1 MNEKI
6 EELAIKSGAYRGVDS
21 VVIATMDIEKFAKLI
36 IEESIIDFYR
46 RYLDTT
52 SNEDITVQMVIILI
66 ILKNISGLNKAM
78 SETPKKITISEEDLM
93 RTNEKIKKLEL
104 LGVPEEELKKYF
116 YECLMAYGEKHD

>member
-46 RYLDTT
+46 RHLDTT
-52 SNEDITVQMVIILI
+52 SNEDITVQVERYIRDYV
-66 ILKNISGLNKAM
+66 G
-78 SETPKKITISEEDLM
+78 
-93 RTNEKIKKLEL
+93 
-104 LGVPEEELKKYF
+104 
-116 YECLMAYGEKHD
+116 GE